1 MSTSYQFNDMHLN
14 PQQPS
19 TRRRRGHNSRDRILV
34 SLQQQP
40 DQSRDQLMQS
50 ANLTYDQ
57 VRDQTRNLC
66 IEGLILSHIGT
77 RGERRYSLRAACR
90 RSAQQTSA

>member
-1 MSTSYQFNDMHLN
+1 MQLN
-14 PQQPS
+14 PEQQS
-19 TRRRRGHNSRDRILV
+19 SRQRRGKQSRDRILA
-34 SLQQQP
+34 SLQRQP
-40 DQSRDQLMQS
+40 DQNREQLMQS

-77 RGERRYSLRAACR
+77 RGERRYSSRVASR
-90 RSAQQTSA
+90 RSPHKTSA